1 MKRYG
6 TVFTCLVN
14 RAVHIEVASSLE
26 SSSFIQV
33 LRHFIA
39 RRGSVREMRSD
50 NGADFVGARNELLHA
65 IEEMDHREIH
75 AKLKKENMD
84 WIFNPPAASHMGG
97 VWERQ
102 IKTTRKVL
110 AGLMEKYGYCLDEES
125 FRTLICEVEAI
136 NNSRPLTTVA
146 GEPNDLEPLSPNHIL
161 TTKSTVILPPPGKFQ
176 NSDMYMC
183 RRWRRV
189 QYLAN
194 LFWSQWKK
202 EYLAV
207 MQERHKWQH
216 PQRSLVEENAPRNA
230 WSFAL
235 VVRVEPDSQGLVRSA
250 VVRTRETTLRR
261 PGNKLVLILPKE
273 EQERDQ
279 EK

>member
-6 TVFTCLVN
+6 ALFTCLVS
-14 RAVHIEVASSLE
+14 RAIHIEVASSLE

-39 RRGSVREMRSD
+39 RGGPVREMRSD
-50 NGADFVGARNELLHA
+50 NGADFVGARNEFLQA
-65 IEEMDHREIH
+65 IEEMDHREIRT
-75 AKLKKENMD
+75 KLKKENID
-84 WIFNPPAASHMGG
+84 WIFNPPAASRMGG

-102 IKTTRKVL
+102 IKTTRKIL
-110 AGLMEKYGYCLDEES
+110 AGLMEEYGHCLDEES

-136 NNSRPLTTVA
+136 NNSRPLTAVA
-146 GEPNDLEPLSPNHIL
+146 GEPNDLQPLSPNHIL
-161 TTKSTVILPPPGKFQ
+161 TTKSSVILPQPGKFQ
-176 NSDMYMC
+176 NSDMYMR

-194 LFWSQWKK
+194 LFWSRWRK

-216 PQRSLVEENAPRNA
+216 PQRSLVEGDVVIIREENAPRNA
-230 WSFAL
+230 WFLWPLLCEWSRIHKAL
-235 VVRVEPDSQGLVRSA
+235 SDLLSSE
-250 VVRTRETTLRR
+250 REKLR
-261 PGNKLVLILPKE
+261 
-273 EQERDQ
+273 
-279 EK
+279 

>member
-1 MKRYG
+1 
-6 TVFTCLVN
+6 
-14 RAVHIEVASSLE
+14 
-26 SSSFIQV
+26 
-33 LRHFIA
+33 
-39 RRGSVREMRSD
+39 MRSD

-65 IEEMDHREIH
+65 IEEMDHREIRT
-75 AKLKKENMD
+75 KLKKENID
-84 WIFNPPAASHMGG
+84 WIFNPPAASRMGG

-102 IKTTRKVL
+102 IRTTRKIL
-110 AGLMEKYGYCLDEES
+110 AGLMEEYGHCLDEES

-136 NNSRPLTTVA
+136 NNSRPLTAVA
-146 GEPNDLEPLSPNHIL
+146 GEPNDLQPLSPNHIL
-161 TTKSTVILPPPGKFQ
+161 TTKSSVILPQPGKFQ
-176 NSDMYMC
+176 NSDMYMR

-194 LFWSQWKK
+194 LFWSRWRK

-216 PQRSLVEENAPRNA
+216 PQRSLVEGDVVIIREENAPRNA
-230 WSFAL
+230 WSLAL

-261 PGNKLVLILPKE
+261 PVNKLFLILPKE
-273 EQERDQ
+273 EQEGDQ